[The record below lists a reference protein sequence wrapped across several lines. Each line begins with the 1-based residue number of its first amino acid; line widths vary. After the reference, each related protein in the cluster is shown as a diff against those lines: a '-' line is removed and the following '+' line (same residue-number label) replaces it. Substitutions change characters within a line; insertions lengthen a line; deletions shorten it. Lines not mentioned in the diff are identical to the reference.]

1 MSSGFS
7 DEDHKSSG
15 GGVSPSEESRKHY
28 KHRSRRSPD
37 RGNQSRYDKK
47 RPRVKMPGL
56 DGPLMSYKTFVEI
69 QREPLSSEEVQ
80 RYYD

>member
-1 MSSGFS
+1 
-7 DEDHKSSG
+7 
-15 GGVSPSEESRKHY
+15 
-28 KHRSRRSPD
+28 
-37 RGNQSRYDKK
+37 
-47 RPRVKMPGL
+47 MPGL